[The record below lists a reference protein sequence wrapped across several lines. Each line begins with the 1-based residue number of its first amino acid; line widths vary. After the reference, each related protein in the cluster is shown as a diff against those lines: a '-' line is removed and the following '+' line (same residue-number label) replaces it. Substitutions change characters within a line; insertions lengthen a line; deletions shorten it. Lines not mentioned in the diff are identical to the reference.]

1 MRQRRGGMR
10 SRQCSTALHTDSCH
24 RWHGHVCSC
33 VYITD
38 NSARYM
44 SNEHKL
50 LEVFVALR
58 RKLARTVSRIV
69 PPPEI
74 EDIVQETYV
83 RVSQYERV
91 ASIRHPR
98 SFLYRTARNLAL
110 DHIKRVESRATGWSD
125 EEEEHG
131 DGDVLQAGLDVYD
144 ELAAK
149 QEFEIFCAAVQQ
161 LPLQCRRVFVLRK
174 VYGYSQKEIARA
186 LDIGESTVEKHIAY
200 GIKRC
205 SSFMAERTEPHE
217 VASIEPR
224 RQRRVLKRGKQ

>member
-1 MRQRRGGMR
+1 
-10 SRQCSTALHTDSCH
+10 
-24 RWHGHVCSC
+24 
-33 VYITD
+33 
-38 NSARYM
+38 M

-58 RKLARTVSRIV
+58 RKLARAVSKIV
-69 PPPEI
+69 PSPEI

-83 RVSQYERV
+83 RVSQFERV

-110 DHIKRVESRATGWSD
+110 DHIKRHESRTSVSLSD
-125 EEEEHG
+125 MEEEQG
-131 DGDVLQAGLDVYD
+131 DSEVLQAGLDVH
-144 ELAAK
+144 EQLAAK
-149 QEFEIFCAAVQQ
+149 QEFEIFCAAVQE

-186 LDIGESTVEKHIAY
+186 LEIGESTVEKHIAY

-205 SSFMAERTEPHE
+205 SSFIAERTEPGA
-217 VASIEPR
+217 VADFEPR
-224 RQRRVLKRGKQ
+224 RQRRAMEGGKQ

>member
-1 MRQRRGGMR
+1 MDA
-10 SRQCSTALHTDSCH
+10 C
-24 RWHGHVCSC
+24 VP
-33 VYITD
+33 VYITA
-38 NSARYM
+38 NLARDM
-44 SNEHKL
+44 SSEHKL

-58 RKLARTVSRIV
+58 RKLARAVSQIV
-69 PPPEI
+69 PSPEI

-83 RVSQYERV
+83 RVSQFERV
-91 ASIRHPR
+91 GSIRHPR

-110 DHIKRVESRATGWSD
+110 DHIKRHESRTSVSLSD
-125 EEEEHG
+125 MEEEHG
-131 DGDVLQAGLDVYD
+131 DGDVLQAGPDVH
-144 ELAAK
+144 EQLAAK
-149 QEFEIFCAAVQQ
+149 QEFEIFCAAVQE

-205 SSFMAERTEPHE
+205 SSFIAERTEPGE

-224 RQRRVLKRGKQ
+224 RQKRALKGGTQ

>member
-1 MRQRRGGMR
+1 
-10 SRQCSTALHTDSCH
+10 
-24 RWHGHVCSC
+24 
-33 VYITD
+33 
-38 NSARYM
+38 M
-44 SNEHKL
+44 SNEHTL

-58 RKLARTVSRIV
+58 RKLARAVSRIV
-69 PPPEI
+69 PSPEI

-83 RVSQYERV
+83 RVSQFERV
-91 ASIRHPR
+91 SDIRHPR

-110 DHIKRVESRATGWSD
+110 DHIKRHESRTSVSLPED
-125 EEEEHG
+125 EEE
-131 DGDVLQAGLDVYD
+131 DGDLLQAGLDVCD
-144 ELAAK
+144 QLAAK

-205 SSFMAERTEPHE
+205 SSFIAERTEPPE
-217 VASIEPR
+217 VASIES
-224 RQRRVLKRGKQ
+224 QRRKRVLERGKQ

>member
-1 MRQRRGGMR
+1 
-10 SRQCSTALHTDSCH
+10 
-24 RWHGHVCSC
+24 
-33 VYITD
+33 
-38 NSARYM
+38 M
-44 SNEHKL
+44 SNENKL

-58 RKLARTVSRIV
+58 RKLARAVSRIV
-69 PPPEI
+69 PSPEI

-83 RVSQYERV
+83 RVCQFEQV
-91 ASIRHPR
+91 GDIRHPR

-110 DHIKRVESRATGWSD
+110 DHVKRSASRATVNLSGD
-125 EEEEHG
+125 EEEQSDS
-131 DGDVLQAGLDVYD
+131 DGDVPQAGLDVCD
-144 ELAAK
+144 QLAAK

-205 SSFMAERTEPHE
+205 SSFIAERTEPNE

-224 RQRRVLKRGKQ
+224 RQRLAPKRGKR

>member
-1 MRQRRGGMR
+1 
-10 SRQCSTALHTDSCH
+10 
-24 RWHGHVCSC
+24 
-33 VYITD
+33 
-38 NSARYM
+38 M
-44 SNEHKL
+44 SNEPKL

-58 RKLARTVSRIV
+58 RKLARAVSRIV
-69 PPPEI
+69 PRPEI

-83 RVSQYERV
+83 RVCQFDRV
-91 ASIRHPR
+91 ANIRHPR

-110 DHIKRVESRATGWSD
+110 DHIKRSESRTTVSLSGD
-125 EEEEHG
+125 EEEHG
-131 DGDVLQAGLDVYD
+131 DSDVPQAGLDVYD
-144 ELAAK
+144 QLAAR
-149 QEFEIFCAAVQQ
+149 QEFEIFCEAVQQ

-205 SSFMAERTEPHE
+205 SSFIAQRTEPPE

-224 RQRRVLKRGKQ
+224 RQTFALKRGALERGKQ

>member
-1 MRQRRGGMR
+1 
-10 SRQCSTALHTDSCH
+10 
-24 RWHGHVCSC
+24 
-33 VYITD
+33 
-38 NSARYM
+38 M

-50 LEVFVALR
+50 LEVFVSLR
-58 RKLARTVSRIV
+58 RKLVRAVSRIV

-83 RVSQYERV
+83 RVSQFERV
-91 ASIRHPR
+91 ADIRHPR

-110 DHIKRVESRATGWSD
+110 DHIKRHESRASESLPD
-125 EEEEHG
+125 EDEQQDETE
-131 DGDVLQAGLDVYD
+131 VLQAGRDMYD

-149 QEFEIFCAAVQQ
+149 QEFEIFCAAVQE

-205 SSFMAERTEPHE
+205 SSFIAERTEPAA
-217 VASIEPR
+217 VVSIAQHPGKR
-224 RQRRVLKRGKQ
+224 PGKRLAQRGK

>member
-1 MRQRRGGMR
+1 
-10 SRQCSTALHTDSCH
+10 
-24 RWHGHVCSC
+24 
-33 VYITD
+33 
-38 NSARYM
+38 M

-58 RKLARTVSRIV
+58 RKLARAVSRIV

-83 RVSQYERV
+83 RVSQFERL
-91 ASIRHPR
+91 ADIRHPR

-110 DHIKRVESRATGWSD
+110 DHIKRSESRTTVSLPGDDDEHSD
-125 EEEEHG
+125 GE
-131 DGDVLQAGLDVYD
+131 VPQAGLDLYD
-144 ELAAK
+144 QLAAR
-149 QEFEIFCAAVQQ
+149 QEFEIFCEAVQQ

-205 SSFMAERTEPHE
+205 SSFIAERTEPNE
-217 VASIEPR
+217 VTSIGMR
-224 RQRRVLKRGKQ
+224 RRGKQ

>member
-1 MRQRRGGMR
+1 MGAATR
-10 SRQCSTALHTDSCH
+10 SRVTAGMDAC
-24 RWHGHVCSC
+24 VP

-38 NSARYM
+38 NSAGYM

-58 RKLARTVSRIV
+58 RRLARAVSRIV

-83 RVSQYERV
+83 RVCQFDQV
-91 ASIRHPR
+91 ADIRHPR

-110 DHIKRVESRATGWSD
+110 DHIKSSASRSTVHLPDNDDDYGEADLSQVGR
-125 EEEEHG
+125 
-131 DGDVLQAGLDVYD
+131 DVYD
-144 ELAAK
+144 QLAAK
-149 QEFEIFCAAVQQ
+149 QEFEIFCEAVQQ

-174 VYGYSQKEIARA
+174 VYGYSQKEIARE
-186 LDIGESTVEKHIAY
+186 LEISESTVEKHIAY

-205 SSFMAERTEPHE
+205 SSFVAERTGPGE
-217 VASIEPR
+217 VANFE
-224 RQRRVLKRGKQ
+224 QRRRKRAFERGQQ

>member
-1 MRQRRGGMR
+1 
-10 SRQCSTALHTDSCH
+10 
-24 RWHGHVCSC
+24 
-33 VYITD
+33 
-38 NSARYM
+38 M
-44 SNEHKL
+44 SDEHKL

-58 RKLARTVSRIV
+58 RKLARAVSRIV

-83 RVSQYERV
+83 RMCQFDRGGN
-91 ASIRHPR
+91 IRHPR

-110 DHIKRVESRATGWSD
+110 DYIKRSESRATVSLSGD
-125 EEEEHG
+125 EEEHCYS
-131 DGDVLQAGLDVYD
+131 DVLQAGFDVCD
-144 ELAAK
+144 QLAAK

-205 SSFMAERTEPHE
+205 SSFIAQRTEPHG
-217 VASIEPR
+217 VASLEPR
-224 RQRRVLKRGKQ
+224 RQKLALKRGKQ

>member
-1 MRQRRGGMR
+1 
-10 SRQCSTALHTDSCH
+10 
-24 RWHGHVCSC
+24 
-33 VYITD
+33 
-38 NSARYM
+38 M

-58 RKLARTVSRIV
+58 RKLARAVSRIV

-83 RVSQYERV
+83 RVCQFDRV

-110 DHIKRVESRATGWSD
+110 DHIKRSASRATVSLPS
-125 EEEEHG
+125 EEEGHAESEMLPVG
-131 DGDVLQAGLDVYD
+131 RDVCDQ
-144 ELAAK
+144 LAAK

-174 VYGYSQKEIARA
+174 VYGFSQKEIARA
-186 LDIGESTVEKHIAY
+186 LDIGESTVEKHIAF

-205 SSFMAERTEPHE
+205 SVFIAERTTSHE
-217 VASIEPR
+217 VVRIEPR
-224 RQRRVLKRGKQ
+224 RQKRALKRGKR

>member
-1 MRQRRGGMR
+1 MDA
-10 SRQCSTALHTDSCH
+10 C
-24 RWHGHVCSC
+24 VP
-33 VYITD
+33 VYITE

-58 RKLARTVSRIV
+58 RKLARAVSKIV
-69 PPPEI
+69 PSPEI

-83 RVSQYERV
+83 RVSQFERV

-110 DHIKRVESRATGWSD
+110 DHIKRHESRTSVSLS
-125 EEEEHG
+125 EMEEEHG
-131 DGDVLQAGLDVYD
+131 DSEALQSGLDVH
-144 ELAAK
+144 EQLAAK
-149 QEFEIFCAAVQQ
+149 QEFEIFCAAVQE

-205 SSFMAERTEPHE
+205 SSFIAERTEPDE
-217 VASIEPR
+217 AAGFEPR
-224 RQRRVLKRGKQ
+224 RQRRALEGGKQ